1 MFPAM
6 VIPVESKQ
14 QWDAWVAA
22 NVRKPFRKHARKAV
36 QKAMRNGSSADQI
49 VAAAKQ
55 AEESRASYM
64 ALSALA
70 LGALSAAVALFF
82 GGVSIFATL
91 FAVASFFQGRH
102 SQRDAW
108 AAWTGLALAGLGF
121 ILFSVSLAI
130 RLLRP

>member
-1 MFPAM
+1 MA
-6 VIPVESKQ
+6 IPIESKQ

-22 NVRKPFRKHARKAV
+22 NVRKPFRKQARTAIKKAI
-36 QKAMRNGSSADQI
+36 QSGSSADQI

-64 ALSALA
+64 AVSALA
-70 LGALSAAVALFF
+70 LGALSAAVGLFF
-82 GGVSIFATL
+82 GGVSILATL
-91 FAVASFFQGRH
+91 FAVASFFQGRY

-121 ILFSVSLAI
+121 VLFSVSLAI
-130 RLLRP
+130 RFLRTA